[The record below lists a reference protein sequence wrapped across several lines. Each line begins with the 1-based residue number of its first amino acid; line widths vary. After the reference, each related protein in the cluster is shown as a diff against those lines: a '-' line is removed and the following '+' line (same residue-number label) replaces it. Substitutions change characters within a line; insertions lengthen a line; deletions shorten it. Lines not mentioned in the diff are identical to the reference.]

1 MTQPNQTPSSQGD
14 VLLLGQSLS
23 ASEAPEMYPEA
34 EPEQAARTG
43 QILVTSPMPGMA
55 DMVSRALSQDHAVE
69 VAQARMS
76 VAELQADETLA
87 VSDFDIIVLDI
98 KPGDEDELAAL
109 RALRGRAP
117 ETTRFLAMTADALTL
132 AFARK
137 LMEAGV
143 DEVLPLMDVRPE
155 LRQAQDLGA
164 EVNAAGMQ
172 VAAPQHNGMVISI
185 AQTRGGVGATAL
197 ALNLATLLSAPAE
210 RKDTTPAAKVVLV
223 DLDFQNGDA
232 AASIDIED
240 NGAFIDLLK
249 AKGDM
254 TAAFLRSALITYKDR
269 FDVLP
274 TPVEFAPLD
283 AMSPEMVAQMIKELR
298 AMYDYV
304 IIGMPRA
311 MVRWIEPVVART
323 DQMVLISDSSVTGMR
338 QARRLIDF
346 FTEDNPGLPLEMVI
360 AKQKKPSSLPKSLKE
375 ATKFLDKPLNIWV
388 PQDDRTARK
397 ATDQGVPMVELSRRS
412 PVVKALKPLIEQV
425 KQIQVSAR
433 RRDA

>member
-1 MTQPNQTPSSQGD
+1 MTTPTDPIETQGD
-14 VLLLGQSLS
+14 VLLLEQ
-23 ASEAPEMYPEA
+23 PEVVSQTE
-34 EPEQAARTG
+34 EPAQQARTG
-43 QILVTSPMPGMA
+43 RILVTSQTPGMA
-55 DMVSRALSQDHAVE
+55 DMVSRALAQDHAIEVE
-69 VAQARMS
+69 QAKMS
-76 VAELQADETLA
+76 VSELNADDTRA
-87 VSDFDIIVLDI
+87 MSDFDIVVLDI
-98 KPGDEDELAAL
+98 KPGDADELDAL

-117 ETTRFLAMTADALTL
+117 DTTRFLAMTADALTL
-132 AFARK
+132 AFARQ
-137 LMEAGV
+137 LMDAGV

-155 LRQAQDLGA
+155 LRHAQDLSS
-164 EVNAAGMQ
+164 EVSGVAQQ
-172 VAAPQHNGMVISI
+172 VAAPAHNGMVISL

-197 ALNLATLLSAPAE
+197 ALNLATLLSAPAG
-210 RKDTTPAAKVVLV
+210 RKDTVPAAKVVLV

-240 NGAFIDLLK
+240 NGAFIKLLK

-254 TAAFLRSALITYKDR
+254 TAGFLRTALVSYKDR

-283 AMSPEMVAQMIKELR
+283 AMSSDMVSQMIRELR

-311 MVRWIEPVVART
+311 MTHWIEPVVART
-323 DQMVLISDSSVTGMR
+323 DQMLLISDSSVTGMR

-346 FTEDNPGLPLEMVI
+346 FTEDNPGLPLDVVM

-375 ATKFLDKPLNIWV
+375 ATKFLDKPLDIWV
-388 PQDDRTARK
+388 PRDDRAARK
-397 ATDQGVPMVELSRRS
+397 SIDEGVPMVETAKRS
-412 PVVKALKPLIEQV
+412 PVIKALKPLIEQLHT
-425 KQIQVSAR
+425 IQASAR